1 MTNKNLFRWTV
12 MMIATLKKTTS
23 IVIIFL
29 LALLVLSGCQS
40 EKIIHIPLVTDYSLR
55 VNQKLATN
63 NNPPEFYLCDYV
75 WNSCSEATY
84 RWSGEGE
91 RCTRKKGKHKGVKK
105 DYRNKSALLTM
116 KLRKNTHE
124 NTVEK
129 NNCIF
134 K

>member
-1 MTNKNLFRWTV
+1 
-12 MMIATLKKTTS
+12 MMSTTLKKTTNT
-23 IVIIFL
+23 IIIFL
-29 LALLVLSGCQS
+29 LGLLVLSGCQS
-40 EKIIHIPLVTDYSLR
+40 EKIIQIPLVTDYSLR
-55 VNQKLATN
+55 VNQEFATE
-63 NNPPEFYLCDYV
+63 NNPPEFYLCDYE
-75 WNSCSEATY
+75 WNSCSEVTY

-91 RCTRKKGKHKGVKK
+91 RLHKKKSKHKGAKK
-105 DYRNKSALLTM
+105 GYRNKSALLTM